1 MSRIYFATVVAAFVT
16 TSLATNLLVV
26 GTRGPV
32 TSGLTTR
39 LRSRSRSRRL
49 SRRFGHFVNN
59 QVAAMIARRE
69 QQATICALRH
79 MSDRDLKDI
88 GLYRG
93 GRGHFYGAT
102 DGDFGQL
109 SISRK
114 IDGR

>member
-1 MSRIYFATVVAAFVT
+1 MSRVYFATVVAAFVT

-39 LRSRSRSRRL
+39 LRSRSRRL

-59 QVAAMIARRE
+59 RVAAMIARRE

-93 GRGHFYGAT
+93 GHSHLYGAT
-102 DGDFGQL
+102 DGGFGQL